1 MSKGSTPRP
10 YNHDRFSAE
19 FDRIFGRKN
28 DVGTGRDRD
37 AKDGANGGAVA
48 RDVSE
53 GETGPR
59 IPLEGDGA

>member
-10 YNHDRFSAE
+10 YNHDRFAAE

-37 AKDGANGGAVA
+37 AKDGADRGPVA
-48 RDVSE
+48 RDVPE

-59 IPLEGDGA
+59 VSLESDGA